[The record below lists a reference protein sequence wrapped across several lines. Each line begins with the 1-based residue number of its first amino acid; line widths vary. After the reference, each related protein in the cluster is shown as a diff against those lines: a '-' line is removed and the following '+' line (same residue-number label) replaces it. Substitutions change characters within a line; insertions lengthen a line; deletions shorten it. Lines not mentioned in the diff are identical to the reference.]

1 MQENLENLRDEL
13 LALLRDRSYERR
25 KVVLASGRESD
36 FYVDGKQTSLHPRGA
51 YLLGRL
57 LLEKMAL
64 FGRVDAVGGPTLG
77 ADPLA
82 TSVALVSSL
91 EGRPMPA
98 FIVRKEPKGH
108 GTRRWIEGKKNLPE
122 GALVVVVEDVVTTG
136 GSGLSAVEKIEEEG
150 YRVVGLLA
158 VVDREEGAREAITG
172 KGYRFESLFTK
183 TEIAKPS

>member
-1 MQENLENLRDEL
+1 MADNIGELRAEL

-25 KVVLASGRESD
+25 KVTLASGRESD

-51 YLLGRL
+51 FLLGRL
-57 LLEKMAL
+57 LLEKIPL

-91 EGRPMPA
+91 EGRPLPA

-108 GTRRWIEGKKNLPE
+108 GTKKWIEGQKNLVP
-122 GALVVVVEDVVTTG
+122 GGSVVVVEDVVTTG
-136 GSGLSAVEKIEEEG
+136 GSGLSAVEKIEGEG
-150 YRVVGLLA
+150 YRVAGLLA
-158 VVDREEGAREAITG
+158 VVDREEGAREAIEAR
-172 KGYRFESLFTK
+172 GYRFESLYTK
-183 TEIAKPS
+183 TEIQGG

>member
-1 MQENLENLRDEL
+1 MAPTLEELRAEC
-13 LALLRDRSYERR
+13 LALIRDRSFERR
-25 KVVLASGRESD
+25 KVILASGRESD

-57 LLEKMAL
+57 LLEKLPL
-64 FGRVDAVGGPTLG
+64 FGEVDAIGGPTLG

-91 EGRPMPA
+91 EGRPLPG

-108 GTRRWIEGKKNLPE
+108 GTRRWIEGKKNLPD
-122 GALVVVVEDVVTTG
+122 GCRVVVVEDVVTTG

-150 YRVVGLLA
+150 YKVVGLIA
-158 VVDREEGAREAITG
+158 VVDREEGAREAIEQR
-172 KGYRFESLFTK
+172 GYAFESLFTR
-183 TEIAKPS
+183 TEIMGG